1 MLHSFAK
8 GRYNTHRPAG
18 YVEEGDEDNES
29 KKLEYDDLDGIEFSR
44 QMANL
49 LLDAG
54 AKLDIKNV
62 AGDTPMMVAMDN
74 NKDYVMDIF
83 IERGDKYWE
92 AMSSTGLTFFECLI
106 TSASE
111 LDCFNTRREM
121 DRICAVRYKKTVDRI
136 WDSVVNN
143 PVPVDA
149 STNVSYYTWICF
161 TISFLKKNN

>member
-1 MLHSFAK
+1 MLHSFAI
-8 GRYNTHRPAG
+8 GRYNAHRPAG
-18 YVEEGDEDNES
+18 YLEEKDEDNES

-62 AGDTPMMVAMDN
+62 AGDTPMAVAMNN

-92 AMSSTGLTFFECLI
+92 AMSSTDLTFFECLI
-106 TSASE
+106 TTASE
-111 LDCFNTRREM
+111 MDCSITRREV
-121 DRICAVRYKKTVDRI
+121 DRIRLARYKKTVDRI

-143 PVPVDA
+143 PVPEDVG
-149 STNVSYYTWICF
+149 TNVSYYT
-161 TISFLKKNN
+161 